1 MQRFY
6 SVPKLTIKPLN
17 YVHGLNL
24 FLTFFHFFAKII
36 QQIIYPISVIV
47 VHGIGEKTSLIIA
60 KRNNNGLE
68 IKAGNG
74 RSIIFFCI
82 V

>member
-6 SVPKLTIKPLN
+6 SISKTDNKTFELCTRIKSIF
-17 YVHGLNL
+17 NL
-24 FLTFFHFFAKII
+24 FSFFRKNHPIDN
-36 QQIIYPISVIV
+36 ISVIV